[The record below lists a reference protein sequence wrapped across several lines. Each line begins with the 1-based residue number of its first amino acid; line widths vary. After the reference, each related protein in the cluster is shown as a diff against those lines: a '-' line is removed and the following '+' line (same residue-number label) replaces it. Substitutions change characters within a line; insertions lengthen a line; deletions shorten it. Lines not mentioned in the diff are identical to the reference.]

1 RHESDECQQD
11 HQETFH
17 SDSYRRDVSG
27 GEGALRISLAQHAGR
42 PSGATQIESAPSAG
56 NRSTGKCV
64 GEWEN
69 TGAKKPKKSARH
81 EKARVTL
88 WPQEATRARV
98 PGRASRQPDAI
109 TGHGTRQYFRS
120 WLPMDSP
127 GTLPDFSRS
136 SGPTISSFGI
146 EFRFKLRFES
156 RLESRLESRI
166 EFGKPWLGFARW
178 RPVDYG
184 RSQSVRPNS
193 KGETSEIASD
203 REHRK
208 MPMRPP

>member
-1 RHESDECQQD
+1 DE
-11 HQETFH
+11 
-17 SDSYRRDVSG
+17 SG
-27 GEGALRISLAQHAGR
+27 GEGALRIILAQHAGR

-81 EKARVTL
+81 EKARVPL
-88 WPQEATRARV
+88 GPHAATRARAA
-98 PGRASRQPDAI
+98 GRASRQPDA
-109 TGHGTRQYFRS
+109 TAGHGRRQYCRA

-127 GTLPDFSRS
+127 GTLPAVSRG
-136 SGPTISSFGI
+136 SGPTISSLGI

-166 EFGKPWLGFARW
+166 EFG
-178 RPVDYG
+178 
-184 RSQSVRPNS
+184 
-193 KGETSEIASD
+193 
-203 REHRK
+203 
-208 MPMRPP
+208 